1 MDKTFYVT
9 TPIYYV
15 NDVPHLGHAYATLVA
30 DTLAR
35 YHRLAGYD
43 TFFLTGTDEH
53 GEKIW
58 KVVQQLGRDPQD
70 YVNEIAETGFKALW
84 QRWGLSNND
93 FIRTTEQR
101 HIKYVQSILQRLY
114 DAGDIYFAEYEGLY
128 SIGSERYVTDK
139 ELVEGADGVRR
150 LPGDR
155 DPPELRREAN
165 YFFKL
170 EKYRPWL
177 IEYLETHPNL
187 IEPVGYRNEVLEML
201 REPIGD
207 LSISRPVGRL
217 PWGIPIPWDEGD
229 VCYVWFDALL
239 NYVSALGGEGD
250 PKFETYWKKTWHL
263 VGKDILKTHSV
274 FWLPMLKA
282 AGLPLYEKL
291 VVHAHILGF
300 DGRKMGKSLGNAV
313 DPLEMEQKYGVDAL
327 RYALLRE
334 TTFQADS
341 AFGEQILVGRLNS
354 DLANDLGN
362 LLSRVLSMLEK
373 FHDGIIPVPDKLEAR
388 EESIKAAAL
397 KLPETV
403 LEEVRGLRFHLAI
416 ERTMEFVRDL
426 NRYVAEQ
433 KPWELAKQED
443 KSRLNTVLYTLVEGI
458 RIASVLLEP
467 VIPEK
472 ALEIRRQLGVEQHY
486 TLEPAWGLAQSGSRI
501 APNGVLF
508 PKVELEKP
516 DSRRIEKPDSRQIET
531 QSPKQAKK
539 EKTMPEEQ
547 PSAISHQP
555 PAPEAFIG
563 IEDFAKVKLRV
574 AEVLACE
581 RVPKAD
587 KLLKLSVSLGTEQR
601 TILSGIAEH
610 YTPEELIG
618 KRVVVVA
625 NLAPRTMRGIESQGM
640 ILAAT
645 DENGKVVIVAPER
658 LVPSGVEVR

>member
-1 MDKTFYVT
+1 MNKTFYVT

-43 TFFLTGTDEH
+43 TYFLTGTDEH

-58 KVVQQLGRDPQD
+58 KVVQALGREPQE
-70 YVNEIAETGFKALW
+70 YVDEIAETGFKALW
-84 QRWGLSNND
+84 QRWGLSNDD
-93 FIRTTEQR
+93 FIRTTQTR
-101 HIKYVQSILQRLY
+101 HIKYVQSILQHLY

-128 SIGSERYVTDK
+128 SIGSERYVTEK
-139 ELVEGADGVRR
+139 ELVEGSDGIKR

-177 IEYLETHPNL
+177 IEYLVDHPNL
-187 IEPVGYRNEVLEML
+187 IEPVSYRNEVMEML

-217 PWGIPIPWDEGD
+217 PWGIPIPWDVGD

-250 PKFETYWKKTWHL
+250 PKFETYWRSAWHL

-282 AGLPLYEKL
+282 AGLPMYEKL

-313 DPLEMEQKYGVDAL
+313 DPIEMEEKYGIDAL

-341 AFGEQILVGRLNS
+341 AFGEKILVNRLNS

-373 FHDGIIPVPDKLEAR
+373 FHDGIIPVPDELGAR
-388 EESIKAAAL
+388 EEGIKAAAL
-397 KLPETV
+397 KLPDST
-403 LEEVRGLRFHLAI
+403 LEEVRSLRFHMAI
-416 ERTMEFVRDL
+416 EKIMEFVRDL
-426 NRYVAEQ
+426 NRYVAET
-433 KPWELAKQED
+433 KPWELAKLED
-443 KSRLNTVLYTLVEGI
+443 KTRLNTVLYTLVEGI
-458 RIASVLLEP
+458 RVASVLLEP
-467 VIPEK
+467 VIPNQAK
-472 ALEIRRQLGVEQHY
+472 EIRKQLGLEPIYV
-486 TLEPAWGLAQSGSRI
+486 LEPAWGLTKSGSRI
-501 APNGVLF
+501 APASVLF
-508 PKVELEKP
+508 PKVELK
-516 DSRRIEKPDSRQIET
+516 ET
-531 QSPKQAKK
+531 PM
-539 EKTMPEEQ
+539 TPT
-547 PSAISHQP
+547 
-555 PAPEAFIG
+555 PAPVVLETAPAEEFIG
-563 IEDFAKVKLRV
+563 IEDFARIQLRV
-574 AEVLACE
+574 AEVLECE
-581 RVPKAD
+581 KVPKAD
-587 KLLKLSVSLGTEQR
+587 KLLKLTVALGEERR
-601 TILSGIAEH
+601 TILSGIAEY
-610 YTPEELIG
+610 YTPEEMIG
-618 KRVVVVA
+618 KHVVVVA
-625 NLAPRTMRGIESQGM
+625 NLAPRKMRGIESQGM

-645 DENGKVVIVAPER
+645 DENGKVVIVSPER

>member
-1 MDKTFYVT
+1 MNKTFYVT

-30 DTLAR
+30 DTLAQ

-43 TFFLTGTDEH
+43 TYFLTGTDEH

-58 KVVQQLGRDPQD
+58 KVVQALGREPQEFVD
-70 YVNEIAETGFKALW
+70 EIAESGFKALW
-84 QRWGLSNND
+84 KRWGLTNND
-93 FIRTTEQR
+93 FIRTTQPR

-128 SIGSERYVTDK
+128 SVGSERYVTEK
-139 ELVEGADGVRR
+139 ELIVGADGLKRIA
-150 LPGDR
+150 GDR

-177 IEYLETHPNL
+177 IEYLESHPNL
-187 IEPVGYRNEVLEML
+187 IEPVSYRNEVMEML

-217 PWGIPIPWDEGD
+217 PWGIPIPWDVGD
-229 VCYVWFDALL
+229 VTYVWFDALL

-250 PKFETYWKKTWHL
+250 PKFETYWRSAWHL

-282 AGLPLYEKL
+282 AGLPIYEKL

-313 DPLEMEQKYGVDAL
+313 DPIEMEQKYGIDAL

-341 AFGEQILVGRLNS
+341 AFGEKILVNRLNS

-373 FHDGIIPVPDKLEAR
+373 FHDGIIPIPDVLGAR
-388 EESIKAAAL
+388 EEGIKAVAL
-397 KLPETV
+397 QLPITV
-403 LEEVRGLRFHLAI
+403 LEEVRGLRFHIAI
-416 ERTMEFVRDL
+416 EKIMEFVRDL
-426 NRYVAEQ
+426 NRYVAET
-433 KPWELAKQED
+433 KPWELAKLED
-443 KSRLNTVLYTLVEGI
+443 KKLNTVLYTLVEGI
-458 RIASVLLEP
+458 RVASVLLEP
-467 VIPEK
+467 VIPNQAK
-472 ALEIRRQLGVEQHY
+472 EIRRQLGLEASYV
-486 TLEPAWGLAQSGSRI
+486 LEPAWGLAKSGSRI
-501 APNGVLF
+501 APAAILF
-508 PKVELEKP
+508 PKVE
-516 DSRRIEKPDSRQIET
+516 I
-531 QSPKQAKK
+531 K
-539 EKTMPEEQ
+539 ELTM
-547 PSAISHQP
+547 SDIVKP
-555 PAPEAFIG
+555 PALEIQPVLETPKEEFIG
-563 IEDFAKVKLRV
+563 IEDFAKVQLRV
-574 AEVLACE
+574 AEVLECE
-581 RVPKAD
+581 KVPKAD
-587 KLLKLSVSLGTEQR
+587 KLLKLTVALGDERR
-601 TILSGIAEH
+601 TILSGIAE
-610 YTPEELIG
+610 YYSPEEMVG

-625 NLAPRTMRGIESQGM
+625 NLAPRKMRGIESQGM

-645 DENGKVVIVAPER
+645 DENGKVVIVSPER
-658 LVPSGVEVR
+658 LVPSGGEVR

>member
-1 MDKTFYVT
+1 MMNKTFYVT

-43 TFFLTGTDEH
+43 TYFLTGTDEH

-58 KVVQQLGRDPQD
+58 KVVQALGREPQD
-70 YVNEIAETGFKALW
+70 YVDEIAETGFKALW
-84 QRWGLSNND
+84 QRWGLSNDD
-93 FIRTTEQR
+93 FIRTTQTR
-101 HIKYVQSILQRLY
+101 HVKYVQSILQRLY

-128 SIGSERYVTDK
+128 SIGSERYVTEK
-139 ELVEGADGVRR
+139 ELVEGLDGIKR

-177 IEYLETHPNL
+177 IEHLHANPNL
-187 IEPVGYRNEVLEML
+187 IEPVSYRNEVMEML

-217 PWGIPIPWDEGD
+217 PWGIPIPWDVGD
-229 VCYVWFDALL
+229 VTYVWFDALL

-250 PKFETYWKKTWHL
+250 PKFETYWRSAWHL

-313 DPLEMEQKYGVDAL
+313 DPIEMEEKYGIDAL

-341 AFGEQILVGRLNS
+341 AFGEKILVNRLNS

-373 FHDGIIPVPDKLEAR
+373 FHDGIIPVPNELEPR

-397 KLPETV
+397 KLPDST
-403 LEEVRGLRFHLAI
+403 LEEIRGLRFHIAI
-416 ERTMEFVRDL
+416 EKIMEFVRDL
-426 NRYVAEQ
+426 NRYVAET
-433 KPWELAKQED
+433 KPWELAKLED
-443 KSRLNTVLYTLVEGI
+443 KLRLNTVLYTLVEGI
-458 RIASVLLEP
+458 RVASVLLEP
-467 VIPEK
+467 VIPNQAK
-472 ALEIRRQLGVEQHY
+472 EIRKQLGLEEFYV
-486 TLEPAWGLAQSGSRI
+486 LEPTWGLSKSGSRI
-501 APNGVLF
+501 APASVLF
-508 PKVELEKP
+508 PKVELKEAP
-516 DSRRIEKPDSRQIET
+516 MTPEIPAAPILET
-531 QSPKQAKK
+531 
-539 EKTMPEEQ
+539 
-547 PSAISHQP
+547 P
-555 PAPEAFIG
+555 PAQEFIG
-563 IEDFAKVKLRV
+563 IEDFAKVQLRV
-574 AEVLACE
+574 AEVLTCE
-581 RVPKAD
+581 KVPKAD
-587 KLLKLSVSLGTEQR
+587 KLLKLTVALGQERR
-601 TILSGIAEH
+601 TILSGIAEY
-610 YTPEELIG
+610 YTPEEMIG

-625 NLAPRTMRGIESQGM
+625 NLAPRKMRGIESQGM

-645 DENGKVVIVAPER
+645 DENGKVVVVSPER

>member
-70 YVNEIAETGFKALW
+70 YVDEIAETGFKALW
-84 QRWGLSNND
+84 QRWNLSNND

-128 SIGSERYVTDK
+128 SVGSERYVTEK
-139 ELVEGADGVRR
+139 ELVEGADGVKR

-187 IEPVGYRNEVLEML
+187 IEPIGYRNEVLEML

-250 PKFETYWKKTWHL
+250 PRFETYWRKTWHL

-313 DPLEMEQKYGVDAL
+313 DPIEMENKYGIDAL

-341 AFGEQILVGRLNS
+341 AFGEQVLVNRLNS

-373 FHDGIIPVPDKLEAR
+373 FHDGIIPVPDVLTSR
-388 EESIKAAAL
+388 EEAIKAAAL

-416 ERTMEFVRDL
+416 ERSMEFVRDL

-433 KPWELAKQED
+433 KPWELAKLED
-443 KSRLNTVLYTLVEGI
+443 RGRLNTVLYTLVEGI
-458 RIASVLLEP
+458 RISSVLLEP

-486 TLEPAWGLAQSGSRI
+486 SLEPAWGLARSGSRI

-508 PKVELEKP
+508 PKVELQKTAEPEKP
-516 DSRRIEKPDSRQIET
+516 ATLEIT
-531 QSPKQAKK
+531 QPKK
-539 EKTMPEEQ
+539 ETPMSEPA
-547 PSAISHQP
+547 PSA
-555 PAPEAFIG
+555 EFIG
-563 IEDFAKVKLRV
+563 IEDFAKVQLRV
-574 AEVLACE
+574 AEVLECE

-587 KLLKLSVSLGTEQR
+587 KLLKLSVALGEERR
-601 TILSGIAEH
+601 TILSGIAE
-610 YTPEELIG
+610 YYAPEELIG
-618 KRVVVVA
+618 KSVVVVA
-625 NLAPRTMRGIESQGM
+625 NLAPRKMRGIESQGM

-645 DENGKVVIVAPER
+645 DENGKVVIVSPER
-658 LVPSGVEVR
+658 LVPSGAEVR

>member
-1 MDKTFYVT
+1 MNKTFYVT

-43 TFFLTGTDEH
+43 TYFLTGTDEH

-58 KVVQQLGRDPQD
+58 KVVQALGREPQE
-70 YVNEIAETGFKALW
+70 YVDEIAETGFKALW
-84 QRWGLSNND
+84 QRWGLSNDD
-93 FIRTTEQR
+93 FIRTTQTR

-114 DAGDIYFAEYEGLY
+114 EAGDIYFAEYEGLY
-128 SIGSERYVTDK
+128 SIGSERYVTEK

-177 IEYLETHPNL
+177 IGYLNEHPNL
-187 IEPVGYRNEVLEML
+187 IEPVSYRNEVIEML

-207 LSISRPVGRL
+207 LSISRPAGRL
-217 PWGIPIPWDEGD
+217 PWGIPIPWDVGD

-250 PKFETYWKKTWHL
+250 PKFETYWRSAWHL

-313 DPLEMEQKYGVDAL
+313 DPLLMEEKYGIDAL

-341 AFGEQILVGRLNS
+341 AFGEKILVNRLNS

-373 FHDGIIPVPDKLEAR
+373 FHDGIIPVPDQLGAR
-388 EESIKAAAL
+388 EEGIKAAAL
-397 KLPETV
+397 KLPDST

-416 ERTMEFVRDL
+416 EKIMEFVRDL
-426 NRYVAEQ
+426 NRYVAET
-433 KPWELAKQED
+433 KPWELAKLED
-443 KSRLNTVLYTLVEGI
+443 KTRLNTVLYTLVEGI
-458 RIASVLLEP
+458 RVASVLLEP
-467 VIPEK
+467 VIPNQAK
-472 ALEIRRQLGVEQHY
+472 EIRKQLGLEPSYV
-486 TLEPAWGLAQSGSRI
+486 LEPAWGLTKSGSRI
-501 APNGVLF
+501 APASVLF
-508 PKVELEKP
+508 PKVELKETPMTPEIPVTPVLETK
-516 DSRRIEKPDSRQIET
+516 IEE
-531 QSPKQAKK
+531 
-539 EKTMPEEQ
+539 
-547 PSAISHQP
+547 
-555 PAPEAFIG
+555 FIG
-563 IEDFAKVKLRV
+563 IEDFARIQLRV
-574 AEVLACE
+574 AEVLECE
-581 RVPKAD
+581 KVPKAD
-587 KLLKLSVSLGTEQR
+587 KLLKLTVALGEERR
-601 TILSGIAEH
+601 TILSGIAEY
-610 YTPEELIG
+610 YTPEEMIG
-618 KRVVVVA
+618 KQVVVVA
-625 NLAPRTMRGIESQGM
+625 NLAPRKMRGIESQGM

-645 DENGKVVIVAPER
+645 DENGKVVIVTPER

>member
-1 MDKTFYVT
+1 MNKTFYVT

-43 TFFLTGTDEH
+43 TYFLTGTDEH

-58 KVVQQLGRDPQD
+58 KVVQALGREPQE
-70 YVNEIAETGFKALW
+70 YVDEIAETGFKALW
-84 QRWGLSNND
+84 QRWGLSNDD
-93 FIRTTEQR
+93 FIRTTQTR
-101 HIKYVQSILQRLY
+101 HVKYVQSILQRLY
-114 DAGDIYFAEYEGLY
+114 EAGDIYFAEYEGLY

-139 ELVEGADGVRR
+139 ELVEGADGIRR

-177 IEYLETHPNL
+177 IEHLNEHPNL
-187 IEPVGYRNEVLEML
+187 IEPVSYRNEVMEML

-207 LSISRPVGRL
+207 LSISRPIGRL
-217 PWGIPIPWDEGD
+217 PWGIPIPWDVGD

-250 PKFETYWKKTWHL
+250 PKFENYWRSAWHL

-313 DPLEMEQKYGVDAL
+313 DPIEMEEKYGIDAL

-341 AFGEQILVGRLNS
+341 AFGEKILVNRLNS

-373 FHDGIIPVPDKLEAR
+373 FHDGIIPVPDMLEAR
-388 EESIKAAAL
+388 EEGIKTAAL
-397 KLPETV
+397 KLADST
-403 LEEVRGLRFHLAI
+403 LEEVRGLRFHIAI
-416 ERTMEFVRDL
+416 EKIMEFVRDL
-426 NRYVAEQ
+426 NRYVAET
-433 KPWELAKQED
+433 KPWELAKQTD

-458 RIASVLLEP
+458 RVASVLLEP
-467 VIPEK
+467 VIPNQAK
-472 ALEIRRQLGVEQHY
+472 EIRRQLGLDLIYV
-486 TLEPAWGLAQSGSRI
+486 LEPAWGLTKSGSRI
-501 APNGVLF
+501 APASVLF
-508 PKVELEKP
+508 PKVELK
-516 DSRRIEKPDSRQIET
+516 ET
-531 QSPKQAKK
+531 PM
-539 EKTMPEEQ
+539 TPEI
-547 PSAISHQP
+547 PV
-555 PAPEAFIG
+555 APVLETAAPQEFIG
-563 IEDFAKVKLRV
+563 IEDFAKVQLRV
-574 AEVLACE
+574 AEVLECE
-581 RVPKAD
+581 KVPKAD
-587 KLLKLSVSLGTEQR
+587 KLLKLTVALADER
-601 TILSGIAEH
+601 RIILSGIAE
-610 YTPEELIG
+610 YYGCEEMIG

-625 NLAPRTMRGIESQGM
+625 NLAPRKMRGIESQGM

-645 DENGKVVIVAPER
+645 DENGKVVIVTPER

>member
-1 MDKTFYVT
+1 MEKTFYVT

-15 NDVPHLGHAYATLVA
+15 NDIPHLGHAYATLVA

-35 YHRLAGYD
+35 YHRLAGWNTY
-43 TFFLTGTDEH
+43 FLTGTDEH

-58 KVVQQLGRDPQD
+58 KTVQQLGRTPKE
-70 YVNEIAETGFKALW
+70 YVDEIAESGFKALW

-93 FIRTTEQR
+93 FIRTTEPR
-101 HIKYVQSILQRLY
+101 HIQYVQKILQRLY
-114 DAGDIYFAEYEGLY
+114 DSGDIYFAEYEGLY
-128 SIGSERYVTDK
+128 SIGSERYVTEK
-139 ELVEGADGVRR
+139 ELVEGADGIKR

-177 IEYLETHPNL
+177 IEYLNEHPNL
-187 IEPVGYRNEVLEML
+187 IEPVNYRNEVLEML

-207 LSISRPVGRL
+207 LSISRPVARL

-229 VCYVWFDALL
+229 VTYVWFDALL
-239 NYVSALGGEGD
+239 NYVSALGGEGAE
-250 PKFETYWKKTWHL
+250 KFNTYWHKTWHL

-313 DPLEMEQKYGVDAL
+313 DPIEMESRYGIDAL

-341 AFGEQILVGRLNS
+341 AFGEAILVNRLNS

-362 LLSRVLSMLEK
+362 LLSRVMSMLEK
-373 FHDGIIPVPDKLEAR
+373 FTNSKIPVCNTLEAR

-397 KLPETV
+397 KLPETI
-403 LEEVRGLRFHLAI
+403 LDEIRGLRFHVAI
-416 ERTMEFVRDL
+416 EKIMEFVRDL
-426 NRYVAEQ
+426 NRYVAES
-433 KPWELAKQED
+433 KPWDLAKLED
-443 KSRLNTVLYTLVEGI
+443 KTKLHTVLYTLVEGI
-458 RIASVLLEP
+458 RVASVLLEP
-467 VIPEK
+467 VIPNK
-472 ALEIRRQLGVEQHY
+472 AKEIRAQLGIEGDFV
-486 TLEPAWGLAQSGSRI
+486 LEPAWGLTKSGSQV
-501 APNGVLF
+501 APSTVLF
-508 PKVELEKP
+508 PKVDIATLE
-516 DSRRIEKPDSRQIET
+516 T
-531 QSPKQAKK
+531 KK
-539 EKTMPEEQ
+539 ESVVTEVVSPVVE
-547 PSAISHQP
+547 
-555 PAPEAFIG
+555 APVQAFIG
-563 IEDFAKVKLRV
+563 IEDFAKVQLKV
-574 AEVLACE
+574 AEVLSCE

-587 KLLKLSVSLGTEQR
+587 KLLNLTVAIGDEKR
-601 TILSGIAEH
+601 TILSGIAEY
-610 YTPEELIG
+610 YTAEEMVG
-618 KRVVVVA
+618 KRVVVVY
-625 NLAPRTMRGIESQGM
+625 NLAPRKMRGIESQGM

-645 DENGKVVIVAPER
+645 DENGKVVIVSPER
-658 LVPSGVEVR
+658 LIPSGVEVR

>member
-1 MDKTFYVT
+1 MNKTFYVT

-43 TFFLTGTDEH
+43 TYFLTGTDEH

-58 KVVQQLGRDPQD
+58 KVVQALGRSPQE
-70 YVNEIAETGFKALW
+70 YVDEISESGFKALW
-84 QRWGLSNND
+84 QRWGLSNDD
-93 FIRTTEQR
+93 FIRTTQTR
-101 HIKYVQSILQRLY
+101 HVKYVQSILQRLY

-128 SIGSERYVTDK
+128 SIGSERYVTEK
-139 ELVEGADGVRR
+139 ELVEGADGVKR

-187 IEPVGYRNEVLEML
+187 IEPVSYRNEVIEML

-217 PWGIPIPWDEGD
+217 PWGIPIPWDVGD

-250 PKFETYWKKTWHL
+250 PKFETYWRSTWHL

-282 AGLPLYEKL
+282 AGLPIYEKL

-313 DPLEMEQKYGVDAL
+313 DPIEMEEKYGIDAL

-341 AFGEQILVGRLNS
+341 AFGEKILVGRLNS

-373 FHDGIIPVPDKLEAR
+373 FHDGIIPVPDELGSR
-388 EESIKAAAL
+388 EEGIKAAAL
-397 KLPETV
+397 KLPDTI
-403 LEEVRGLRFHLAI
+403 LEEVRGLRFHVAI
-416 ERTMEFVRDL
+416 EKTMEFVRDL
-426 NRYVAEQ
+426 NRYVAET
-433 KPWELAKQED
+433 KPWELAKLED
-443 KSRLNTVLYTLVEGI
+443 KTRLNTVLYTLVEGI
-458 RIASVLLEP
+458 RVASVLLEP
-467 VIPEK
+467 VIPNQAK
-472 ALEIRRQLGVEQHY
+472 EIRKQLGLELHY
-486 TLEPAWGLAQSGSRI
+486 TLEPAWGLAKSGSQI
-501 APNGVLF
+501 ASAGVLF
-508 PKVELEKP
+508 PKVELK
-516 DSRRIEKPDSRQIET
+516 ET
-531 QSPKQAKK
+531 PIV
-539 EKTMPEEQ
+539 TPET
-547 PSAISHQP
+547 P
-555 PAPEAFIG
+555 PAPVLETPPAQEFIG
-563 IEDFAKVKLRV
+563 IEDFAKVQLRV

-581 RVPKAD
+581 RIPKAD
-587 KLLKLSVSLGTEQR
+587 KLLKLTVAIGEERR
-601 TILSGIAEH
+601 TILSGIAEY
-610 YTPEELIG
+610 YTPEDLIG

-625 NLAPRTMRGIESQGM
+625 NLAPRKMRGIESQGM

-645 DENGKVVIVAPER
+645 DENGKVVIVSPER